1 MIELIYILCN
11 KEEWSIMLSVN
22 ILLTIS
28 ILLIL
33 VNLLVAY
40 IDSTK
45 INIINER
52 RLNIM
57 KSKKSKKDS
66 IYQTRLK

>member
-1 MIELIYILCN
+1 
-11 KEEWSIMLSVN
+11 MLSVN